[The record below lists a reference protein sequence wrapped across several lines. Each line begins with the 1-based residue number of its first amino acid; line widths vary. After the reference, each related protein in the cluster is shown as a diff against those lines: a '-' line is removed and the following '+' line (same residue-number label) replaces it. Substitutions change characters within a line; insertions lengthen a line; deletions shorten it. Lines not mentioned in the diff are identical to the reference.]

1 MLPATDPFG
10 YTGTMTEDT
19 FNKKIVITAREL
31 QGVAVSTIKAVIGDV
46 RYQYLSGPITGGR
59 RLLDWHDAV
68 GRRLPEADYKDSKES
83 SVVRENIAAVL
94 DAARR
99 ERAAGRNTIEPGS
112 FEANFDHW
120 GQDDFL
126 RFWEEVIA
134 NHSSH
139 VRFMDGWQFSS
150 GCAVELLCARAHDR
164 PTYEMNDQVL
174 TNARALALL
183 DEALTEIG
191 GRYDP
196 ASASD
201 REIARLHAKIS
212 RSRAAVAALG

>member
-1 MLPATDPFG
+1 MLPATDLFG
-10 YTGTMTEDT
+10 YTDAMTLET
-19 FNKKIVITAREL
+19 LNKQIVLTAFEL

-68 GRRLPEADYKDSKES
+68 GRVLPEADYKAAKQCG
-83 SVVRENIAAVL
+83 VVKENIAAVQ
-94 DAARR
+94 AAATH
-99 ERAAGRNTIEPGS
+99 ERNAGRNTIEPGS
-112 FEANFDHW
+112 FEDFEHW
-120 GQDDFL
+120 DQDDFL

-150 GCAVELLCARAHDR
+150 GCAFELLCARRHDR
-164 PTYEMNDQVL
+164 PSYAMNGQIL
-174 TNARALALL
+174 TNEMALTLL
-183 DEALTEIG
+183 DEALVEIS

-196 ASASD
+196 MSVVD
-201 REIARLHAKIS
+201 HEIARLHAKIS
-212 RSRAAVAALG
+212 SSRAAIAALG

>member
-10 YTGTMTEDT
+10 YTVAMTEYALNT
-19 FNKKIVITAREL
+19 KILLTALEL

-68 GRRLPEADYKDSKES
+68 GRRLPQADYKDAKES
-83 SVVRENIAAVL
+83 GVVRENIAVVQ
-94 DAARR
+94 AAAQH

-150 GCAVELLCARAHDR
+150 GCAIELLCARTHDR
-164 PTYEMNDQVL
+164 PTYEMNDQIL

-183 DEALTEIG
+183 DEALAEIG

-201 REIARLHAKIS
+201 GEIAKLHAKIS